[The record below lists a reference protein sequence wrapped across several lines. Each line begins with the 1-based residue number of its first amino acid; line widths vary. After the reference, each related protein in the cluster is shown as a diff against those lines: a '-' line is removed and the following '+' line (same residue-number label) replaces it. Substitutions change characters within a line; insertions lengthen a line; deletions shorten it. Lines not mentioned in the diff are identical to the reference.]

1 MPLEYRLSPKK
12 RRVKAK
18 GSRLDLSLF
27 VTQVNEGATDSEQE
41 QRKSIIRSTLH
52 LVASKCTD
60 PNVVF

>member
-12 RRVKAK
+12 KRVKAK